1 MRAVLCKNVPAVRDF
16 RDVICPAAWKNPG
29 FVCVHVAPFP
39 VFPEIFFG
47 FPAFRGRNFGRDFPA
62 GRGKMVAGF
71 IFSSS
76 VCHKTG
82 RFLGNF
88 RSPVGKKR
96 RFLENFCPSDDIK
109 LTVPGEQIRKIRDFF
124 GGGGTDFFRLFFP
137 FLEKMSLIADKLYR
151 VSVVS
156 SRRERFFR
164 RFFSCAQPHVP
175 HVFLTCACFFPFVCT
190 CVRMCAY
197 TRPREIHN
205 VGLFPS
211 VFESIKKRS
220 PATVLFTA
228 VYKKSSKFPQKSIA

>member
-29 FVCVHVAPFP
+29 SVCGHVAPFP

-47 FPAFRGRNFGRDFPA
+47 FPAFRGRNFGRDFLA

-109 LTVPGEQIRKIRDFF
+109 LTVPGEQIRKIRDFSEVRN
-124 GGGGTDFFRLFFP
+124 GFFQAFLSVPSKRFP
-137 FLEKMSLIADKLYR
+137 
-151 VSVVS
+151 
-156 SRRERFFR
+156 
-164 RFFSCAQPHVP
+164 
-175 HVFLTCACFFPFVCT
+175 
-190 CVRMCAY
+190 
-197 TRPREIHN
+197 
-205 VGLFPS
+205 
-211 VFESIKKRS
+211 
-220 PATVLFTA
+220 
-228 VYKKSSKFPQKSIA
+228 